1 MIWLGEGAIGLFLT
15 KKILEPTIGSIGLI
29 IVADFVE
36 LLAAMADEIEGF
48 ADVIELFGGV

>member
-1 MIWLGEGAIGLFLT
+1 MARARSGSFLT

>member
-1 MIWLGEGAIGLFLT
+1 LARARSGSFLT